1 MLDYLIKNATVV
13 VPGGL
18 PVTDVGVKD
27 GRIEYVGVQENA
39 QAAHV
44 IDATGKILVP
54 GGVEAHAHVWE
65 PMHKGWTEGREEWLP
80 TAEGTTR
87 AALFGGTTT
96 VASFAFM
103 DVHATEVVYDVAAAV
118 ESRREVFAG
127 HSYTNYVF
135 HPVLTGAPSAHTIGT
150 IKEAIQ
156 AGTTTFK
163 VFTTDV
169 TSKQSGVSIE
179 SGSLLRIMEA
189 LAQNDGMLMVH
200 AEDDELVR
208 FMEATL
214 KAEGRD
220 QAYNLNLVHS
230 ALSEGIAFNKV
241 LQLARQAESATFF
254 AHVTS
259 RAGLAQMR
267 IAQQAGQPVYGE
279 VLHNYLLFSNEDYHK
294 PEGIRFHTYP
304 AMKDPED
311 REALWGALADGTLTM
326 VSTDEYT
333 TSYATKVHGNTI
345 ETACGGLNGIETRG
359 MVAYSYGY
367 EKGRYSLNTFADVFA
382 TNPAKVL
389 GLYPQKGAILPGSDA
404 DLVLWDPSIDRVLEL
419 SELHQPSDYSI
430 FAGLPF
436 KGRPV
441 AVFLGGKLAVEN
453 GQLLAAPTDGA
464 FVKRK
469 MQGEIL
475 HGTAD
480 PTTHGGVL

>member
-13 VPGGL
+13 L
-18 PVTDVGVKD
+18 PEGQAVTDVGVKD
-27 GRIEYVGVQENA
+27 GRIEYVGACEGA
-39 QAAHV
+39 QAERV
-44 IDATGKILVP
+44 IDATGKILLP
-54 GGVEAHAHVWE
+54 GGIEAHAHIWE
-65 PMHKGWTEGREEWLP
+65 PMHKGWTEGRDEWLP
-80 TAEGTTR
+80 DVQGTTR

-118 ESRREVFAG
+118 ESRSAVFSG
-127 HSYTNYVF
+127 NSYAHYVF
-135 HPVLTGAPSAHTIGT
+135 HPVLTGAPTAHTIGT

-169 TSKQSGVSIE
+169 TSKQSGVRIE
-179 SGSLLRIMEA
+179 SGPLLRVMET
-189 LAQNDGMLMVH
+189 LAQNGGMLMVH

-241 LQLARQAESATFF
+241 LQLAKQAGSATFF

-267 IAQQAGQPVYGE
+267 MAQRAGQPVYGE
-279 VLHNYLLFSNEDYHK
+279 VLHNYLLFSNQDYHK
-294 PEGIRFHTYP
+294 AEGIRFHTYP

-311 REALWGALADGTLTM
+311 REALWQALADGTLSM

-367 EKGRYSLNTFADVFA
+367 EKGRFSLNTFADVFS
-382 TNPAKVL
+382 TGPARVL

-404 DLVLWDPSIDRVLEL
+404 DLVLWDPDIDGVLAL

-441 AVFLGGKLAVEN
+441 AVLLNGKMAVEDGKL
-453 GQLLAAPTDGA
+453 LATPGDGR

-469 MQGEIL
+469 MQEDML
-475 HGTAD
+475 RTQEV
-480 PTTHGGVL
+480 PL